1 MHIVDYLK
9 ASKRYVVWGANKHTL
24 TNAEGKS
31 RIKQRRKR
39 RGGGGGGGGG
49 GVERR
54 EIEGIT
60 VPNERLGFFFI

>member
-9 ASKRYVVWGANKHTL
+9 ASKRHVVWGANKHTL

-31 RIKQRRKR
+31 RIKQRREIE
-39 RGGGGGGGGG
+39 GG
-49 GVERR
+49 ERR